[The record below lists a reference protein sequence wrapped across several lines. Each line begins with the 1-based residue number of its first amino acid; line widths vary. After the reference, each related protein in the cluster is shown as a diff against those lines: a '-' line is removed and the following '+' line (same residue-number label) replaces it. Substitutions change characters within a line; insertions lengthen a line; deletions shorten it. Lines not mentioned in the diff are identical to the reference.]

1 MSAPV
6 VCCTGK
12 ENFGRE
18 ETEKKGRMGN
28 RRDEENDGTRTK
40 RRRKGE
46 WGIGGMRRIMRRER
60 RRKGEWGI
68 GGRMM
73 KREKAKKGRMGN
85 RREEND
91 ATRKKT
97 EKKWRMG
104 NRREEKNET
113 I

>member
-1 MSAPV
+1 
-6 VCCTGK
+6 
-12 ENFGRE
+12 
-18 ETEKKGRMGN
+18 
-28 RRDEENDGTRTK
+28 
-40 RRRKGE
+40 
-46 WGIGGMRRIMRRER
+46 
-60 RRKGEWGI
+60 
-68 GGRMM
+68 MM